1 LVDMAAAVVLP
12 GTSAVLRVAV
22 AVREVVASGEA
33 NKDSETLLRLLL
45 TIADVAARVVCPP
58 VVM

>member
-1 LVDMAAAVVLP
+1 MVDMAAAVVLP